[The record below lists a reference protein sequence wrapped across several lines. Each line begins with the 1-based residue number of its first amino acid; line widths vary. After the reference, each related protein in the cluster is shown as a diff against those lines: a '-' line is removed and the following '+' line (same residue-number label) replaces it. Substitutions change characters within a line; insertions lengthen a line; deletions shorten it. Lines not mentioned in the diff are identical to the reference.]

1 MPGAGVMK
9 GASSRYWKIYR
20 INPTRTHN
28 GYEHS
33 AVSAAQAFLQ
43 QSISESEDIQSALLA
58 RFYAS
63 ASDIKSRA
71 YAGLCLRCF
80 VSEPILKA
88 CKKIHNLFASDKSF
102 TYQELLGFVLNDDG
116 QSLVITDDDRKAQL
130 VVNSE
135 GKTDTAKYQFFTVK
149 VLQTFKSDL
158 RVRLSLENW
167 AYLQTKQNPEVKDFL
182 SEFGFKNL
190 SDWAL
195 LNRVRPKQI
204 ERLSKQD
211 ANLVEVFH
219 CCYRR
224 DRIQQRKQN
233 RSGGAKCPDPS
244 ECQLQEMLALLQK
257 RGNSAVINNTKQ
269 LLKALKYVAIQLRQY
284 DIWSYRESLEVQDLE
299 TGSYVT
305 RTDLAYDSTSEVD
318 VEQNEILEFLHSQ
331 LEITLINSI
340 EQEVESSILRLQ
352 KSKKY
357 APFAAKFIPGLQ
369 LYYQEGKSLKEITD
383 ILQMSSWDQAR
394 RVFNP
399 GELLA
404 KVRSKTVEQLLD
416 NILNKACELGLTTLP
431 PAPDYL
437 KTLAEQIE
445 LFADEEVFQ
454 SAAEEIRAG
463 KNRVMNSRYAHFL
476 CQNLQLASVI
486 SVAS

>member
-1 MPGAGVMK
+1 MK
-9 GASSRYWKIYR
+9 GASPRYWNIYR
-20 INPTRTHN
+20 VNPTRTHN
-28 GYEHS
+28 GYECS
-33 AVSAAQAFLQ
+33 VVPAAQAFLQ
-43 QSISESEDIQSALLA
+43 QSISESEDIQSALLSH
-58 RFYAS
+58 FYVNS
-63 ASDIKSRA
+63 KTDITSRA

-116 QSLVITDDDRKAQL
+116 KSLVITDNDRKTQL

-135 GKTDTAKYQFFTVK
+135 GRADVAKYQFFTVK

-158 RVRLSLENW
+158 RARMSLENW

-182 SEFGFKNL
+182 SEFGFKHL

-195 LNRVRPKQI
+195 LNRVRPKQL

-211 ANLVEVFH
+211 ASLVEVFH

-224 DRIQQRKQN
+224 DRIQQQQHRKTSA
-233 RSGGAKCPDPS
+233 RCPDPS
-244 ECQLQEMLALLQK
+244 PSQLQEMLTLLQK
-257 RGNSAVINNTKQ
+257 RGANSIINNTNT
-269 LLKALKYVAIQLRQY
+269 LLKALRDVASQLRQY
-284 DIWSYRESLEVQDLE
+284 DIWSYRESLEVQDPE
-299 TGSYVT
+299 TGSYVV
-305 RTDLAYDSTSEVD
+305 RTDLPHNSISEVD
-318 VEQNEILEFLHSQ
+318 VEQKEILEFLHSQ

-340 EQEVESSILRLQ
+340 EQELESSISRLQ

-369 LYYQEGKSLKEITD
+369 LYYQEGKSLKEITN

-404 KVRSKTVEQLLD
+404 QVRLKTVEKLLD
-416 NILNKACELGLTTLP
+416 AILKKACELGLTNLP
-431 PAPDYL
+431 AAPDYL

-445 LFADEEVFQ
+445 LFADEEIFQ
-454 SAAEEIRAG
+454 VAAEEIRAG
-463 KNRVMNSRYAHFL
+463 KNRVMNSRYANLL
-476 CQNLQLASVI
+476 CQNLQMASAI
-486 SVAS
+486 YTAS